1 MKTIQNLKNF
11 FIQIF
16 KNLPKLS
23 LTQSCLS
30 SIILLKIQGNLNSNT
45 LYFWVFF
52 PLVIQIIGCFSL
64 AVLSPRVLPPEILLA
79 VFTSHS
85 IFTTLLCFF
94 SNTRINSLLFI
105 LLYREILFFHDFS
118 FHLYSEFHN
127 FYINANNLD
136 FSNSNCLQ
144 LQTLISTF
152 FLRCKGLC
160 VQILFQGRIQL
171 TVIIFSKMYKMFS
184 KVKIHCINEFS
195 DT

>member
-64 AVLSPRVLPPEILLA
+64 AVLSPGVLPPEILLG

-94 SNTRINSLLFI
+94 SNTRINSLLFYYTEKFYSFMIFLFICI
-105 LLYREILFFHDFS
+105 LSSITFTLMQIILIFQTVTVSS
-118 FHLYSEFHN
+118 FKH
-127 FYINANNLD
+127 
-136 FSNSNCLQ
+136 
-144 LQTLISTF
+144 
-152 FLRCKGLC
+152 
-160 VQILFQGRIQL
+160 
-171 TVIIFSKMYKMFS
+171 
-184 KVKIHCINEFS
+184 
-195 DT
+195 